1 MTLFLYLKDCACWP
15 ISGCSFKQLCSQHP
29 LADLRSPE
37 EKAAVIDADAAGLP
51 KESSPVAGEDATLD
65 ADTIVSVQQEKSAA
79 STDSED
85 LEKFMAIREGYYKKT
100 KEEVAKIRDFEF
112 AIKRPYF
119 HVKPLDD
126 SQLGNWHRY
135 LDFIEKEGDC
145 ERVGTFCNFL
155 LLLLSNPLALS
166 GTSLGF

>member
-1 MTLFLYLKDCACWP
+1 MYVKVTLSLYLKDCACWP

-29 LADLRSPE
+29 LADLRIPE
-37 EKAAVIDADAAGLP
+37 EKAVAIEADATGVP
-51 KESSPVAGEDATLD
+51 KESSPVDGEDIALD
-65 ADTIVSVQQEKSAA
+65 ADTIVSVQQEKSEA
-79 STDSED
+79 STDAEE

-100 KEEVAKIRDFEF
+100 KEEVIKIRDFEF

-135 LDFIEKEGDC
+135 LDFIEKEGES
-145 ERVGTFCNFL
+145 ERVGTFCAL
-155 LLLLSNPLALS
+155 LLLLL
-166 GTSLGF
+166 